1 MGKQIEGK
9 WFYSSKSKAKGR
21 LITTVIILEP
31 ILRFNL
37 SIAESVIWRFI
48 MRAAA
53 EIANDNPAAKKAT
66 SAVIW

>member
-1 MGKQIEGK
+1 M
-9 WFYSSKSKAKGR
+9 FYFSKSNKVKGR
-21 LITTVIILEP
+21 PITFVIILEP